1 MNAFDTVHLLVPIEG
16 VIWNDRDFEEGFKLG
31 EGGELKSTGHHLKKG
46 VVRPLGFS
54 SVKILE
60 RGADIEFSAKL
71 LGSGYVDGV
80 SLETVDRI
88 APALRPIV
96 DVDADA
102 LLSAELFRI
111 DATANIRPRDVRRAI
126 HSVAVLGS
134 LNRRYRY
141 LDYGGAGEQG
151 FEFHSRAKSRNERI
165 IGYDKEREMWRHKKV
180 QAYAL
185 GVENFAGVLR
195 VESNIRSREG
205 MRGLL
210 GFEETYTFAD
220 ALNSAKNPNLILFDR
235 VIENSEE
242 TFAIAALNKTEGK
255 GMKHF
260 QNIGIDCVIE
270 RYAGNWKAVEKYIR
284 LLYGGGSN
292 PSRTLKYVKERV
304 ALYHSRQSEA
314 ERLLEEVSEVREM
327 LERAA

>member
-1 MNAFDTVHLLVPIEG
+1 MVAFDTVHLLVPIEG
-16 VIWNDRDFEEGFKLG
+16 VAWSSRDFEERFKLG
-31 EGGELKSTGHHLKKG
+31 EGGELESEGHRLKKG
-46 VVRPLGFS
+46 IVRPLGLS

-60 RGADIEFSAKL
+60 RGADIEFNAKL
-71 LGSGYVDGV
+71 LGDGYVDGI
-80 SLETVDRI
+80 SLETVARI

-96 DVDADA
+96 DVDAKA

-111 DATANIRPRDVRRAI
+111 DATANIRPRNIRRAI
-126 HSVAVLGS
+126 HGVASLGC
-134 LNRRYRY
+134 LNHRYRY

-151 FEFHSRAKSRNERI
+151 FEFRSRAKNRKERI
-165 IGYDKEREMWRHKKV
+165 IGYDKEREMWRHKRA

-235 VIENSEE
+235 VIENGEK
-242 TFAIAALNKTEGK
+242 TFEIAALNSTEGK
-255 GMKHF
+255 GVKHF
-260 QNIGIDCVIE
+260 TNIGIDLVIE
-270 RYAGNWKAVEKYIR
+270 KYAGNWKAVEKYTR
-284 LLYGGGSN
+284 LAYRGKSN
-292 PSRTLKYVKERV
+292 PSRMLRYVKERV

-314 ERLLEEVSEVREM
+314 ERLLEDVSEVREM